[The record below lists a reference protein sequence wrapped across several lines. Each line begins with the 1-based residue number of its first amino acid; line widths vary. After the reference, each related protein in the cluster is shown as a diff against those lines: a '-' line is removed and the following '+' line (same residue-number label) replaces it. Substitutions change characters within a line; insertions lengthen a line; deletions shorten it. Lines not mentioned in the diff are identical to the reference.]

1 MKFSIILGVL
11 VLTVVGVHSKPKCPA
26 KDGKNPV
33 YVPHKDCTKFW
44 QCSNGTPYLFDC
56 PANLHFNPKLNV
68 CDWPDQAGCN
78 GSSGSGSS
86 ESSDWSSNS
95 SSESSESSDSS
106 SSSSSESSES
116 SDSSSSSSSSSSE
129 SAED

>member
-1 MKFSIILGVL
+1 
-11 VLTVVGVHSKPKCPA
+11 PNCPA

-86 ESSDWSSNS
+86 ESSDSSP
-95 SSESSESSDSS
+95 SSESSES
-106 SSSSSESSES
+106 
-116 SDSSSSSSSSSSE
+116 
-129 SAED
+129 